1 MKLKKAIPLIFLAS
15 IIMSCA
21 REKDKT
27 IQEDTSSAPQ
37 QETYNIHLQVKEFE
51 AKRIEVFSEKATY
64 SGDTINLINFKVN
77 FFDKGEV
84 TATMVGDTGTI
95 VENSGFMEAR
105 GKVKLVSTNGDSLI
119 SNVLI
124 WNQKLNL
131 IYSPTESYLYKEN
144 KIIRSSGLESD
155 PGLKTIKFKGKVYV
169 E

>member
-1 MKLKKAIPLIFLAS
+1 MKLRKTFSLLLLTVMLSA
-15 IIMSCA
+15 CE
-21 REKDKT
+21 REKDKSL
-27 IQEDTSSAPQ
+27 QERDNTPP
-37 QETYNIHLQVKEFE
+37 QETYNIHLQIKEYE

-64 SGDTINLINFKVN
+64 SGDTIYLMKFKVN
-77 FFDKGEV
+77 FFDKGEI

-105 GKVKLVSTNGDSLI
+105 GKVKLTSTNGDSLI

-131 IYSPTESYLYKEN
+131 IYSPSESFLYKEN
-144 KIIRSSGLESD
+144 KTIRSSGLESD
-155 PGLKTIKFKGKVYV
+155 PALRAVKFKGKVYV

>member
-1 MKLKKAIPLIFLAS
+1 MKLRKTFSLLLLTVMLSA
-15 IIMSCA
+15 CE
-21 REKDKT
+21 REKDKSL
-27 IQEDTSSAPQ
+27 QERDNTPP
-37 QETYNIHLQVKEFE
+37 QETYNIHLQIKEYE

-64 SGDTINLINFKVN
+64 SGDTIYLIKFKVN
-77 FFDKGEV
+77 FFDKGEI

-105 GKVKLVSTNGDSLI
+105 GKVKLTSTNGDSLI

-131 IYSPTESYLYKEN
+131 IYSPSESFLYKEN
-144 KIIRSSGLESD
+144 KTIRSSGLESD
-155 PGLKTIKFKGKVYV
+155 PALKAVKFKGKVYV

>member
-1 MKLKKAIPLIFLAS
+1 MKLRKTFSLLLLTVMLSACES
-15 IIMSCA
+15 
-21 REKDKT
+21 EKDKSL
-27 IQEDTSSAPQ
+27 QERDNTPP
-37 QETYNIHLQVKEFE
+37 QETYNIHLQIKEYE

-64 SGDTINLINFKVN
+64 SGDTIYLMKFKVN
-77 FFDKGEV
+77 FFDKGEI

-105 GKVKLVSTNGDSLI
+105 GKVKLTSTNGDSLI

-131 IYSPTESYLYKEN
+131 IYSPSESFLYKEN
-144 KIIRSSGLESD
+144 KTIRSSGLESD
-155 PGLKTIKFKGKVYV
+155 PALRAVKFKGKVYV

>member
-1 MKLKKAIPLIFLAS
+1 MKLRKTFSLLLLTVMLSA
-15 IIMSCA
+15 CE
-21 REKDKT
+21 REKDKSL
-27 IQEDTSSAPQ
+27 QERDNTPP
-37 QETYNIHLQVKEFE
+37 QETYNIHLQIKEYE

-64 SGDTINLINFKVN
+64 SGDTIYLIKFKVN
-77 FFDKGEV
+77 FFDKGEI

-105 GKVKLVSTNGDSLI
+105 GKVKLTSTNGDSLT

-131 IYSPTESYLYKEN
+131 IYSPSESFLYKEN
-144 KIIRSSGLESD
+144 KTIRSSGLESD
-155 PGLKTIKFKGKVYV
+155 PALRAVKFKGKVYV

>member
-1 MKLKKAIPLIFLAS
+1 MKLRKTFSLLLLTVMLSA
-15 IIMSCA
+15 CE
-21 REKDKT
+21 REKDKSL
-27 IQEDTSSAPQ
+27 QERDNTPP
-37 QETYNIHLQVKEFE
+37 QETYNIHLQIKEYE

-64 SGDTINLINFKVN
+64 SGDTIYLIKFKVN
-77 FFDKGEV
+77 FFDKGEI

-105 GKVKLVSTNGDSLI
+105 GKVKLTSTNGDSLT

-131 IYSPTESYLYKEN
+131 IYSPSESFLYKEN
-144 KIIRSSGLESD
+144 KTIRSSGLESD
-155 PGLKTIKFKGKVYV
+155 PALKAVKFKGKVYV

>member
-1 MKLKKAIPLIFLAS
+1 MKLRKTFSLLLLTVMLSA
-15 IIMSCA
+15 CE
-21 REKDKT
+21 REKDKSL
-27 IQEDTSSAPQ
+27 QERDNTPP
-37 QETYNIHLQVKEFE
+37 QETYNIHLQIKEYE

-64 SGDTINLINFKVN
+64 SGDTIYLIKFKVN
-77 FFDKGEV
+77 FFDKGEI

-105 GKVKLVSTNGDSLI
+105 GKVKLTSTNGDSLI

-131 IYSPTESYLYKEN
+131 IYSPSESFLYKEN
-144 KIIRSSGLESD
+144 KTIRSSGLESD
-155 PGLKTIKFKGKVYV
+155 PALRAVKFKGKVYV